1 MGRTARAKASCAQE
15 AQRSRSI
22 SARPSRRS
30 AAVNEER
37 WNQIVSW
44 HTRGILSGALLG
56 LAIAVV
62 PAIAASETGP
72 TIEAVNKP
80 GSGFYAE
87 EHHAWSPDAVAAA
100 AGGTVAIRNTG
111 AVAHGVH
118 WVAGPTTPTCS
129 GVPVGTERSASG
141 AHWSGTCTFAQAG
154 TYVFYCTV
162 HGPEMTGRI
171 TVGAAGTPVPTPSP
185 LAGSASEAVKLARS
199 QRGRAVRGAID
210 VSEDGA
216 GARLEVDLLAK
227 RVSLA
232 AGGQPGRVRVGRLV
246 RASLQPGADPLRVAL
261 DARARRALA
270 THRRLTLDVRI
281 VVTPASGSIV
291 TITRSVVLHA

>member
-1 MGRTARAKASCAQE
+1 V
-15 AQRSRSI
+15 
-22 SARPSRRS
+22 RR
-30 AAVNEER
+30 
-37 WNQIVSW
+37 
-44 HTRGILSGALLG
+44 HTRGVLCGALLG
-56 LAIAVV
+56 LGIAVV
-62 PAIAASETGP
+62 PAIAASETSP

-87 EHHAWSPDAVAAA
+87 EHHAWSPSAVGAT

-111 AVAHGVH
+111 AVAHGVR
-118 WVAGPTTPTCS
+118 WVSGPATPSCS

-171 TVGAAGTPVPTPSP
+171 TVGAAGTPVPTLSP
-185 LAGSASEAVKLARS
+185 LAGSASEAVKLAHS
-199 QRGRAVRGAID
+199 QGGRAVSGALD
-210 VSEDGA
+210 VSEGGA

-227 RVSLA
+227 RASLLG
-232 AGGQPGRVRVGRLV
+232 GGQSGLVRVGRLV
-246 RASLQPGADPLRVAL
+246 RASLQPGTAPFKVAL
-261 DARARRALA
+261 DSRARRALA
-270 THRRLTLDVRI
+270 THRRLTLDARI

-291 TITRSVVLHA
+291 TITRSVVLHQ